1 MSRLAIQRVAA
12 VAVLVLVLDQLTK
25 RLVVASIEPGQVRSV
40 LPFLDLVY
48 VRNDGVA
55 FSSFAGKPWIV
66 GLLVAL
72 ALAALTVWF
81 VRNRTVPYAWLAAG
95 MLAGG
100 AIGNVLDRLI
110 EGAVIDFLKP
120 PNWPAFNLADTSIVI
135 GMGILVL
142 VMELEHRRSTRAAPD
157 GQRAAQG

>member
-1 MSRLAIQRVAA
+1 VSRLAVQRVLA
-12 VAVLVLVLDQLTK
+12 VGVVVLIIDQLTK
-25 RLVVASIEPGQVRSV
+25 RLAVAAIEPGQTRTLV
-40 LPFLDLVY
+40 PPIDLVY

-66 GLLVAL
+66 GLLVAV

-100 AIGNVLDRLI
+100 AVGNVLDRI
-110 EGAVIDFLKP
+110 VEGAVIDFIKP
-120 PNWPAFNLADTSIVI
+120 PKWPAFNLADTSVVI
-135 GMGILVL
+135 GMGVLVL
-142 VMELEHRRSTRAAPD
+142 VMELEHRRTADPARGDRRP
-157 GQRAAQG
+157 QRG